1 MPSSFTEMPH
11 ASVDRPSSRI
21 MASLLI
27 GFLAVAA
34 GARADTL
41 TGRELVAALR
51 SGGYVIVMRHARSPS
66 APPDANSANPDNP
79 THERQLDEAGRAS
92 AREMGEALRRL
103 RIRIGRVLSSPTYR
117 ALETIRLGQF
127 GSPQTYPQLGDAGH
141 SMQADASGQRG
152 AWLRKRVSTVP
163 MRGANTLIV
172 THLPNIAEAFPQEAQ
187 GLGEG
192 EALIFRPDG
201 KGTVTF
207 IARVKIDEWSRWV
220 GLH

>member
-1 MPSSFTEMPH
+1 MSSSSIDMPSPSIDMPSPSIDMPSPSIDMPSSFTEMPH

-92 AREMGEALRRL
+92 AREMGEALR
-103 RIRIGRVLSSPTYR
+103 
-117 ALETIRLGQF
+117 
-127 GSPQTYPQLGDAGH
+127 
-141 SMQADASGQRG
+141 
-152 AWLRKRVSTVP
+152 
-163 MRGANTLIV
+163 
-172 THLPNIAEAFPQEAQ
+172 
-187 GLGEG
+187 
-192 EALIFRPDG
+192 
-201 KGTVTF
+201 
-207 IARVKIDEWSRWV
+207 
-220 GLH
+220 

>member
-1 MPSSFTEMPH
+1 
-11 ASVDRPSSRI
+11 
-21 MASLLI
+21 
-27 GFLAVAA
+27 
-34 GARADTL
+34 
-41 TGRELVAALR
+41 
-51 SGGYVIVMRHARSPS
+51 
-66 APPDANSANPDNP
+66 
-79 THERQLDEAGRAS
+79 
-92 AREMGEALRRL
+92 
-103 RIRIGRVLSSPTYR
+103 
-117 ALETIRLGQF
+117 
-127 GSPQTYPQLGDAGH
+127 
-141 SMQADASGQRG
+141 MQADASGQRG
-152 AWLRKRVSTVP
+152 AWLRKRVSAVP